1 MQSHYSKEA
10 SPVALRVNGVEHRI
24 DVSRDTK
31 LLYALRNDLGLNGPK
46 YGCGLGECGACAVLI
61 DGTPARSCYIPISAA
76 VGREVTTLE
85 GLTEGGAPGPVQRS
99 FIAEQA
105 AQCGY
110 CLNGMIIAT
119 EGLLRRV
126 PAPTEDEI
134 RNALSHN
141 LCRCG
146 THVEILR
153 AVRLTACHDQID
165 EHRHRV
171 RNG

>member
-1 MQSHYSKEA
+1 
-10 SPVALRVNGVEHRI
+10 
-24 DVSRDTK
+24 
-31 LLYALRNDLGLNGPK
+31 
-46 YGCGLGECGACAVLI
+46 VLI
-61 DGTPARSCYIPISAA
+61 DGKPARSCYIPISAVA
-76 VGREVTTLE
+76 GREVTTLE
-85 GLTEGGAPGPVQRS
+85 GLTEGGAPGPVQRA

-110 CLNGMIIAT
+110 CLNGMIIAA

-126 PAPTEDEI
+126 PAPTEAEI

-153 AVRLTACHDQID
+153 AVRRAAR
-165 EHRHRV
+165 E
-171 RNG
+171 RNGG